1 MKRMDLEFKVGIFV
15 AIGIAIFMSMI
26 FSLKELKYAQQKYT
40 LTLRFDFA
48 NGIEVA
54 APVRVAGV
62 QVGEV
67 KDIKIAYDRVANKT
81 MVDIETWL
89 DKKVKIEQDAEAFIN
104 TLGLIGEKYVEILPG
119 TPGSPLVETNGR
131 GRLNGRTSVPIEK
144 LTEKGYEIA
153 VGLGDT
159 IKHFNKLV
167 GDPETQEAF
176 KATMLDLRRFMSS
189 ANTVMDKVKGGEG
202 TIGKLFMDDGL
213 YNELE
218 AFVKDLKAHPWK
230 LLSKP
235 RGEK

>member
-40 LTLRFDFA
+40 VKVRFNFA
-48 NGIEVA
+48 NGIEIA

-67 KDIKIAYDRVANKT
+67 KNIEIAENKEENRT
-81 MVDIETWL
+81 SVDLYIGL
-89 DKKVKIEQDAEAFIN
+89 DKKIKVEKDAEAFIN

-119 TPGSPLVETNGR
+119 TPGSEVLRPGDTLMGR
-131 GRLNGRTSVPIEK
+131 ESVPIEK

-153 VGLGDT
+153 NGLGDT
-159 IKHFNKLV
+159 IKHFNKLI
-167 GDPETQEAF
+167 GDPETQVAF
-176 KATMLDLRRFMSS
+176 KETMLDLRKFMSS
-189 ANTVMDKVKGGEG
+189 ANTVMDKVKAGEG
-202 TIGKLFMDDGL
+202 TVGKLFMDEGL
-213 YNELE
+213 YNELD

-235 RGEK
+235 RGQK

>member
-15 AIGIAIFMSMI
+15 AIGIAILMSMI
-26 FSLKELKYAQQKYT
+26 FSLKELKHAQQNYT
-40 LTLRFDFA
+40 IRVRFDFA

-67 KDIKIAYDRVANKT
+67 KNIAIVENKEANKIA
-81 MVDIETWL
+81 VDLYVGL
-89 DKKVKIEQDAEAFIN
+89 DKKIKIEKDSEAFIN

-119 TPGSPLVETNGR
+119 TPGSEALKPGDMLAGR
-131 GRLNGRTSVPIEK
+131 ESVPIEK

-153 VGLGDT
+153 SGLGDT
-159 IKHFNKLV
+159 IKHFNKLI
-167 GDPETQEAF
+167 GDPETQVAF
-176 KATMLDLRRFMSS
+176 KETMLDVRKFMAS
-189 ANTVMDKVKGGEG
+189 ANTVMDKVKSGEG
-202 TIGKLFMDDGL
+202 TVGKLFMDDGL
-213 YNELE
+213 YNELD

>member
-1 MKRMDLEFKVGIFV
+1 MRKMDLEFKVGIFV
-15 AIGIAIFMSMI
+15 AIGIAVLMSMV
-26 FSLKELKYAQQKYT
+26 FQLKELKYAQQKYT
-40 LTLRFDFA
+40 IKLRFDFA

-67 KDIKIAYDRVANKT
+67 KDIEIEVNKEANKT
-81 MVDIETWL
+81 VVDLYVWL
-89 DKKVKIEQDAEAFIN
+89 DKKVKVEKDSEAFIN

-119 TPGSPLVETNGR
+119 TPGSEVLKSGDTLEGR
-131 GRLNGRTSVPIEK
+131 VSVPMEK
-144 LTEKGYEIA
+144 LTEKGYEIFS
-153 VGLGDT
+153 GLGDT

-167 GDPETQEAF
+167 GDPETQAAF
-176 KATMLDLRRFMSS
+176 KATMLDLRKFMSS
-189 ANTVMDKVKGGEG
+189 ANTVMDKVKAGEG
-202 TIGKLFMDDGL
+202 TVGKLFMDDGL
-213 YNELE
+213 YNELN